1 MVVQNSKGSQSVGRK
16 EIYTTSLTLSLE
28 ESGDGDY
35 NSSPRV
41 GLKPAHV
48 ISPHPKIKCSPN
60 QDKEEVAMDVYERPG
75 NILEWESL
83 QLENINIINR
93 VVTQLELPVFEV
105 NSISLHQVIFSPNTR
120 KLQISKLKVKVKRVT
135 KEENV
140 ALDPKE
146 MGADREFKVHM
157 AMANMLRH

>member
-1 MVVQNSKGSQSVGRK
+1 MIIECGENEMDPYLSSIPFFGKESMVRRGQPFR
-16 EIYTTSLTLSLE
+16 
-28 ESGDGDY
+28 
-35 NSSPRV
+35 
-41 GLKPAHV
+41 LKTYQ
-48 ISPHPKIKCSPN
+48 HPPKPSNKCILNMIKIKCSPN